1 MLGIDIHPYYQRSIH
16 WPTVANGPVRYVW
29 VKVSDG
35 GTRYLKTV
43 QGITYRPDGQVAGAR
58 SVGLPVG
65 GYHYAQFS
73 PSPEAQADVLTTEV
87 RRVGALGLPP
97 ALDLEDPFVP
107 GAGAREFAIQFLRR
121 LQANGFGRV
130 AIYANTSML
139 ANIRP
144 DAWNIPDLLIW
155 AADYG
160 TNNGGRN
167 PDLRPYTGRADVHQ
181 YTSRG
186 QLAGIGPEFV
196 DLNESLTTL
205 HHEEDEDMDWSDKV
219 EHPHVP
225 DPARPGRG
233 KLIVVKDALLLGND
247 AAQRGEAIAKRL
259 EVKLDALASQL
270 SDDEANV
277 IAAVRQ
283 IIADDEDVEVV
294 LGPEQ
299 YEQLL
304 AALPPVV
311 KRGLREVFTQAGQ
324 EQETPS

>member
-1 MLGIDIHPYYQRSIH
+1 MLGIDIHPYYQRFIH

-43 QGITYRPDGQVAGAR
+43 DKITYRPDGQVAGAR

-73 PSPEAQADVLTTEV
+73 PSPAAQADVLTTEV

-97 ALDLEDPFVP
+97 ALDLEAPFVP
-107 GAGAREFAIQFLRR
+107 GAGAREFAISFLKR
-121 LQANGFGRV
+121 LRANGFGRV

-144 DAWNIPDLLIW
+144 DAWNIPNLLIW

-160 TNNGGRN
+160 ANNGGRN

-205 HHEEDEDMDWSDKV
+205 HDQEDDDMDWKDRLD
-219 EHPHVP
+219 HPHNSKFT
-225 DPARPGRG
+225 GTNG
-233 KLIVVKDALLLGND
+233 IVAKDALLLGND
-247 AAQRGEAIAKRL
+247 AAQRGEAIVKRL

-283 IIADDEDVEVV
+283 IIADDEDAEVV

-311 KRGLREVFTQAGQ
+311 KKGLRETFTQAGQ
-324 EQETPS
+324 ETTP